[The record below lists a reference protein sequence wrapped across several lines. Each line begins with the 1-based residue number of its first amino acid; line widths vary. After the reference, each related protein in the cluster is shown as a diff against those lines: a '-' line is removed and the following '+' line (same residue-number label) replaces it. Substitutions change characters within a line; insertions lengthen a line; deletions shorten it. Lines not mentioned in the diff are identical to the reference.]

1 MHVLITEDDWGG
13 QEEARGGE
21 VGDVLEGGEGETK
34 RSGNQEQEL
43 ENWEVAATAAAAA
56 PFSAS
61 LNHSETSEKAARSLG
76 PFAVPGWCWWAVG
89 GGGGAAHPPSSTLL
103 HLSFLHRLHSATQS
117 CR

>member
-56 PFSAS
+56 PFRR
-61 LNHSETSEKAARSLG
+61 RSIIAKLQKRLL
-76 PFAVPGWCWWAVG
+76 
-89 GGGGAAHPPSSTLL
+89 AH
-103 HLSFLHRLHSATQS
+103 
-117 CR
+117 